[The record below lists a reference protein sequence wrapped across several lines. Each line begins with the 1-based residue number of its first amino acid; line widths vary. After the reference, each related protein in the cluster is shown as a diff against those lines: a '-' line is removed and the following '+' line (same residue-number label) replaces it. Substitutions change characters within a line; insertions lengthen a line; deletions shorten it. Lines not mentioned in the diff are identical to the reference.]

1 MPAKKKTS
9 KLPGNAS
16 SPFTLH
22 LGDEPYILTEEGL
35 KSQVDITFQKK
46 RNWFYPTIK
55 FISLNNQVLKLRIS
69 NREQSYELAV
79 KIDSDKLHIS
89 CSCGSLVQTL
99 CYHAY
104 QTLERLILFQ
114 GTDYFKRYVPN
125 GLFEIALVNKR
136 HFTIKSNDTGL
147 NIEPVAGLR
156 SVFKIADK
164 MDGFN
169 LQEMLNLPCEVVEQE
184 TMRVTDLAYVILYS
198 SRDKYFPFLLPCL
211 GILNKAGTNIKGF
224 YNFITDAS
232 HKYDGLTVE
241 QKKLNGLCHEM
252 FSAIKTENGSLI
264 PPDTDKTSAALTI
277 YNLWNKALS
286 LLAQQPFIYRYNYYY
301 RLELNDKPQKGRLQR
316 IRVSTQKPQLSF
328 KLIDKGAFYQLEMNI
343 AVQRKILKQFDTI
356 STFFIC
362 KDQRF
367 YLLSSVK
374 DIGIS
379 EWMRRCGNRIT
390 VFKEHYAEFKTAY
403 LDSLSNHY
411 WLEMA
416 HPQK

>member
-1 MPAKKKTS
+1 MPAKKKNS
-9 KLPGNAS
+9 KLPGNTS
-16 SPFTLH
+16 SPFILH

-35 KSQVDITFQKK
+35 KSQVDATFQKK
-46 RNWFYPTIK
+46 RNWFYPTIN

-69 NREQSYELAV
+69 NRELSYELTV
-79 KIDSDKLHIS
+79 KIDPQKLHIS
-89 CSCGSLVQTL
+89 CSCGSSVQTL

-114 GTDYFKRYVPN
+114 GTDYFKRYAPK

-136 HFTIKSNDTGL
+136 HFTIKPNDTGL
-147 NIEPVAGLR
+147 NIEPVAGLG
-156 SVFKIADK
+156 SVYKIADK

-169 LQEMLNLPCEVVEQE
+169 FHEVLNLPYKVVEQE
-184 TMRVTDLAYVILYS
+184 SLRVTDLTYVILYS
-198 SRDKYFPFLLPCL
+198 SRNKYFPFLLPCL

-232 HKYDGLTVE
+232 HEYDGLTVE
-241 QKKLNGLCHEM
+241 QKQLNGLCHEM

-264 PPDTDKTSAALTI
+264 PPDTDQTSAALSI
-277 YNLWNKALS
+277 FNLWNKALPI
-286 LLAQQPFIYRYNYYY
+286 LHQQPFIYRYNYYY
-301 RLELNDKPQKGRLQR
+301 RLELKDKPQKGRLQR

-328 KLIDKGAFYQLEMNI
+328 KLIDKGAFYQLEMNV
-343 AVQRKILKQFDTI
+343 AVQGKIHKQFDTI

-362 KDQRF
+362 KDQCL

-374 DIGIS
+374 DIGIL

-390 VFKEHYAEFKTAY
+390 VFKEHFAEFKTAY
-403 LDSLSNHY
+403 LDPLSNHY

-416 HPQK
+416 YPQK